1 MIIFGRLKTLNQVI
15 RNNYF
20 LIHIRISHLVIMIL
34 IFGIYISCS
43 GPERDNKDKTV
54 FRYNEAAGITS
65 LDPAFAKNLAN
76 IWACNQLFNGLVQ
89 LDNNLKVI
97 PCIAKEWEISGDGLT
112 YTFHLRN
119 DIYFHDHPLFYD
131 QKGRKVVAGDFVYS
145 FNRILDPMVTSPGA
159 WVFQNVE
166 LRDRQYGFFAP
177 DDSTVIIRL
186 AKPFPPFLGILSMQ
200 YCSVIPRE
208 VVEYYGKDFRQNPVG
223 TGPFYFKMWKEGVK
237 LVCRRNNH
245 YFEKDLLGNPLPY
258 LEAVSITFL
267 MDKQSA
273 FLEFVK
279 GNLDFMSG
287 LDASYKDE
295 LLTKDGELHPK
306 YQDKFQLITEP
317 YLNTEYLGILVDT
330 GSELVRQSPLRFSSV
345 RKAIN
350 YGFDREKMIRYLRN
364 NIGIPGNYGIVP
376 SGMPSFDS
384 NFVRGYSYNPDKA
397 RHLLASAGFQNG
409 NNLPDI
415 TLATTSEYLD
425 LCKFIQHQLSEI
437 GINLKI
443 EVNPPATL
451 KEMKAQAKLGFF
463 RASWIADYPD
473 AENYLSLFYSPN
485 FCPEGPNYTH
495 FFDNRFDEMYEMS
508 QLEVNDSLRYHIY
521 KKMENLLMEAS
532 PVVIL
537 YYDQVLRFVQKN
549 IYGLGSNPINLL
561 DLRKVRKSEINDD

>member
-1 MIIFGRLKTLNQVI
+1 
-15 RNNYF
+15 
-20 LIHIRISHLVIMIL
+20 MIL

-43 GPERDNKDKTV
+43 GPERDNKGKTV

-97 PCIAKEWEISGDGLT
+97 PCIANEWKISGDGLT

-119 DIYFHDHPLFYD
+119 DIYFHDHPLFND

-145 FNRILDPMVTSPGA
+145 FNRILDPVVASPGA

-245 YFEKDLLGNPLPY
+245 YFEKDLMGNPLPY

-295 LLTKDGELHPK
+295 LLTKDGKLHPK

-330 GSELVRQSPLRFSSV
+330 GSELVRKSPLRFRSV

-415 TLATTSEYLD
+415 TLATTSEYL
-425 LCKFIQHQLSEI
+425 
-437 GINLKI
+437 
-443 EVNPPATL
+443 
-451 KEMKAQAKLGFF
+451 
-463 RASWIADYPD
+463 
-473 AENYLSLFYSPN
+473 
-485 FCPEGPNYTH
+485 
-495 FFDNRFDEMYEMS
+495 
-508 QLEVNDSLRYHIY
+508 
-521 KKMENLLMEAS
+521 
-532 PVVIL
+532 
-537 YYDQVLRFVQKN
+537 
-549 IYGLGSNPINLL
+549 
-561 DLRKVRKSEINDD
+561 